1 MSEATPN
8 QDPKP
13 LSDEELAAAA
23 AMTATDPLADIC
35 FTANTGRAT
44 GTASHVDLDQK

>member
-1 MSEATPN
+1 MSEATQN

-23 AMTATDPLADIC
+23 AMTATDPLAD
-35 FTANTGRAT
+35 TQAELANLKAQNADRSG
-44 GTASHVDLDQK
+44 